1 MKRLEELEASIERQ
15 SVGIKTFDPSVPM
28 IGIDSN
34 RKCKESSR
42 SADNDL
48 NGNADESG
56 SMDADI
62 TGNSGSEVTEVM
74 VELDDSTA
82 EAPLF
87 GARWS

>member
-42 SADNDL
+42 SADSDANA
-48 NGNADESG
+48 NADESA

-82 EAPLF
+82 EPPLF
-87 GARWS
+87 GAR